1 MEKVE
6 ELKGTLCNV
15 RIAHRIIHDYQ
26 QRMLDLVRF
35 IATKLDFGLCEGHK
49 YFSDDITKKRNQ
61 NLNVHENMWAWDFL
75 YSYVFEYYLGEMELD
90 DGSTIAISIIQY
102 SDTGYYDNTGND
114 RQNLETFAKEEDS
127 ISKLLFIIERV
138 PKKKNWVWDIDKIVE
153 NKEYASKNHTKTV
166 LEKNGCTQGLYSFP
180 IERFID
186 EKSSIEALKEFLQ
199 FCKEDLDI
207 ELEIV

>member
-1 MEKVE
+1 
-6 ELKGTLCNV
+6 
-15 RIAHRIIHDYQ
+15 
-26 QRMLDLVRF
+26 
-35 IATKLDFGLCEGHK
+35 
-49 YFSDDITKKRNQ
+49 
-61 NLNVHENMWAWDFL
+61 
-75 YSYVFEYYLGEMELD
+75 MELD

-153 NKEYASKNHTKTV
+153 NKEYASKKHSKTV

>member
-6 ELKGTLCNV
+6 ELKETLCNV

-35 IATKLDFGLCEGHK
+35 IATKLDFSLYEGHK
-49 YFSDDITKKRNQ
+49 YFSNDIIKRRNQ

-153 NKEYASKNHTKTV
+153 NKEYASKKHSKTV